1 MANSLKDSSAPA
13 DIHASH
19 DNSSVVICTMGA
31 FSDLVNTPK
40 ADERAIM
47 TYVSC
52 YYHAFQGAQQ
62 VNTRSHISMDPLAR
76 HPHPGY

>member
-1 MANSLKDSSAPA
+1 M
-13 DIHASH
+13 
-19 DNSSVVICTMGA
+19 

-62 VNTRSHISMDPLAR
+62 VIIRPRISMDPPLAQHFLTQDTR
-76 HPHPGY
+76 HLPYCKGSSKSPGLVVIAEIFF